1 MHKLKYSI
9 IVPMYN
15 TAQYIENCI
24 KGVKSQTYEFWELIL
39 VNDGSTDNTEE
50 ICRSYCEEDE
60 RIILLNKENGG
71 VSSARNAGICR
82 STGDYITF
90 IDSDDSWEDC
100 FLLEALYNDIKRNEK
115 VSVCLAKSYTICY
128 PSGKRQTKNRCEDN
142 EEKISGMQLIE
153 FIANNNWSVCL
164 MFVKG
169 DIVRKNKIMF
179 DPKIKIGEDA
189 DWMFSVCLE
198 SSIAMYIEN
207 KYYVYNV
214 NRVDSAMTKK
224 KAKEFITMFFVV
236 GKWIER
242 YKINSM
248 KEEYIIA
255 CALANNASS
264 YVYYIAEMPYDMR
277 KRLRSYIIKH
287 EFEKYLH
294 GYKKIIWKSFNCQ
307 IFFEIYIHFS
317 WLKRK
322 MNIYVKKIAKKM
334 IGYR

>member
-50 ICRSYCEEDE
+50 ICRRYCDEDE
-60 RIILLNKENGG
+60 RIILLNQENGG
-71 VSSARNAGICR
+71 VSSARNAGIHR

-100 FLLEALYNDIKRNEK
+100 FLLEALYNDIKRNGN
-115 VSVCLAKSYTICY
+115 VSLCLAKNYTICY
-128 PSGKRQTKNRCEDN
+128 PSGKRQTKNRCEYN
-142 EEKISGMQLIE
+142 EEKLSRMQLVE
-153 FIANNNWSVCL
+153 FVANSNWSVCL
-164 MFVKG
+164 MFVNG

-189 DWMFSVCLE
+189 DWMFNVCLE

-242 YKINSM
+242 YKTNSM
-248 KEEYIIA
+248 QEEYIA
-255 CALANNASS
+255 TCALANNASN

-277 KRLRSYIIKH
+277 ERVRSYFIKH
-287 EFEKYLH
+287 EFENYLH
-294 GYKKIIWKSFNCQ
+294 GYKRTIWKNFNCP
-307 IFFEIYIHFS
+307 IFFGMYVKLS

-322 MNIYVKKIAKKM
+322 MSINAKKIVKKM
-334 IGYR
+334 IGNR

>member
-50 ICRSYCEEDE
+50 ICKSYCEADQ
-60 RIILLNKENGG
+60 RIILLNQENEG
-71 VSSARNAGICR
+71 VSSARNAGIHR

-100 FLLEALYNDIKRNEK
+100 FLLEALYNDIKKNEN
-115 VSVCLAKSYTICY
+115 VSLCLAKSYTICY
-128 PSGKRQTKNRCEDN
+128 PSGKRQIKNRCEYN
-142 EEKISGMQLIE
+142 EEKLSRMQLVE
-153 FIANNNWSVCL
+153 FVANSNWSVCL
-164 MFVKG
+164 MFVNG

-189 DWMFSVCLE
+189 DWMFNVCLE

-242 YKINSM
+242 YKTNSM
-248 KEEYIIA
+248 KEEYIAA
-255 CALANNASS
+255 CALANNVSN
-264 YVYYIAEMPYDMR
+264 YVYYIAEMSYDMR
-277 KRLRSYIIKH
+277 ERLRSYFIKH

-294 GYKKIIWKSFNCQ
+294 GYKRIIWKSFNCP
-307 IFFEIYIHFS
+307 IFFEMFIKLS

-322 MNIYVKKIAKKM
+322 MSINVKKIVKKM
-334 IGYR
+334 IGNR